1 MRETRYRWVLVIT
14 VLILLGMVVASV
26 LYAPEPPPSVEAVP
40 AAQEEVYNSISVK
53 GTVRARR
60 ESSEFVSAPAR
71 VETCYVAL
79 GDTVKAGQKLFQ
91 VSYPQVDEQAEQAV
105 ETFLQDAVGVSAQQ
119 TTGQTVVCASMDGV
133 VAQLPSVGDTLL
145 PGIPAARIGDFSRL
159 TVEAKV
165 PELYASDLEVGQRA
179 NVTSVAGG
187 DTIAATLN
195 EIAPYAVQTF
205 SLTGGTQSAVVRCSL
220 ELGELDSGLMPGTT
234 VDVKLFTDSVPDAVT
249 VPYAAIRQDGEQQYV
264 FVCQPDGTIKR
275 QDIETGYQLSQG
287 VQVSEGLAAGDWV
300 VCDAGEVELTDGQ
313 RVRAYAAK

>member
-26 LYAPEPPPSVEAVP
+26 LYAPEPPPSVEAMP
-40 AAQEEVYNSISVK
+40 AAQEKVYNSISVK
-53 GTVRARR
+53 GTIRAKR

-71 VETCYVAL
+71 VESCYVGL
-79 GDTVKAGQKLFQ
+79 GDTVKAGQKLFE
-91 VSYPQVDEQAEQAV
+91 VSYPQVEEQAEQAV
-105 ETFLQDAVGVSAQQ
+105 ETFLQDTVGMSAQQ
-119 TTGQTVVCASMDGV
+119 MAGQTVVCASMDGV

-145 PGIPAARIGDFSRL
+145 PGIPVARIGDFSRL
-159 TVEAKV
+159 EVEAKV
-165 PELYASDLEVGQRA
+165 PELYASDLELGQRA
-179 NVTSVAGG
+179 NITSVAGG

-220 ELGELDSGLMPGTT
+220 EIEPDSGLMPGTT
-234 VDVKLFTDSVPDAVT
+234 VDVKLFTDSVPNAVT

-287 VQVSEGLAAGDWV
+287 VQVSDGLAAGDWV
-300 VCDAGEVELTDGQ
+300 VCDAGEAELTDGQ
-313 RVRAYAAK
+313 QVRAYAAK